1 MLNLFFPN
9 ICRGCHK
16 ELIEGEKE
24 ICSICRHNLPIAG
37 FHKNGSTEMSDIFYG
52 RIPVVHAT
60 ALFYFKKNNITQK
73 FVHALKYKKAKRIGL
88 IFGEWLGEELAECKE
103 YQDINAIIPVP
114 LHKKKLR
121 QRGYNQVAGFGEK
134 IALALQKPYID
145 DVLVKITPTTS
156 QVFKERISRIF
167 TNEEVFAVQ
176 NASKIENKH
185 ILLVDDIITTGATLE
200 ACAKKLLQIKGV
212 KLSFATIA
220 ITK

>member
-134 IALALQKPYID
+134 IALALQKQYID